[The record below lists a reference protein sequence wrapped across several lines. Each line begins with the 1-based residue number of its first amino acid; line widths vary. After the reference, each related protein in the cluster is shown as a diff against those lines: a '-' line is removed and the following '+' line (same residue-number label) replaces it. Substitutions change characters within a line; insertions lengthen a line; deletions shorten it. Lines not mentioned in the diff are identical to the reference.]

1 MVVLVLYLY
10 KDHTGPKKKNDKMT
24 LTASLVYASQ
34 QSYISTSRVTRWS
47 KTWYVM
53 SYKNRKLSSIVN
65 SLRNLSSE
73 TDSEVVP

>member
-34 QSYISTSRVTRWS
+34 QSYISTSRVTRWFEDL
-47 KTWYVM
+47 VCDE
-53 SYKNRKLSSIVN
+53 LQ
-65 SLRNLSSE
+65 E
-73 TDSEVVP
+73 